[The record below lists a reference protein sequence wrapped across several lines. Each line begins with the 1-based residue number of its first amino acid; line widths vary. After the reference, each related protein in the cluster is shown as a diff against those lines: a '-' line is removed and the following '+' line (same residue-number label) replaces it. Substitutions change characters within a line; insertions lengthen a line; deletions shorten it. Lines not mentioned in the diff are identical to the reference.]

1 MTKRAFLCWRAAV
14 IFFANVPNLLM
25 VLWLFF
31 WVTRTTATATPGA
44 WRWNAGAFA
53 LFVVLHSLSATPAW
67 KRAFGKLFPEA
78 FERAAYVVLSGV
90 SLLALLAVWRP
101 MPTLIWRVEGILGHV
116 LDGVFWIALGC
127 AWWVGQ
133 QFDQAAFVGTRQ
145 LAAHFRGEPPPT
157 SPFVVKGPFRFSRHP
172 MYLAMIV
179 LMWSASTLT
188 SGRLLFNVL
197 ATAYFVIGSRLE
209 ERRLV
214 AEIGAPYLEYRRH
227 VPALWPRLT
236 PWTPEI
242 AGAPGR
248 S

>member
-1 MTKRAFLCWRAAV
+1 MNRRVLVTWRWAT

-31 WVTRTTATATPGA
+31 WVTRTEVPAAPGA
-44 WRWNAGAFA
+44 WTWNLGAFA
-53 LFVVLHSLSATPAW
+53 LFVAIHSATATSAW
-67 KRAFGKLFPEA
+67 KRAFGKLFPAA
-78 FERAAYVVLSGV
+78 FERATYVVISGV

-101 MPTLIWRVEGILGHV
+101 MPALIWRVEGMVGHV
-116 LDGVFWIALGC
+116 LDAVYWLALGC

-133 QFDQAAFVGTRQ
+133 HFDQAAFVGTRQ
-145 LAAHFRGEPPPT
+145 LVAHFRGEAPPT
-157 SPFVVKGPFRFSRHP
+157 VPFVVKGPFRYTRHP

-179 LMWSASTLT
+179 LLWSASTLT
-188 SGRLLFNVL
+188 TGRLLFDVL
-197 ATAYFVIGSRLE
+197 ATAYFVIGSRME

-214 AEIGAPYLEYRRH
+214 AEIGVPYVEYQRH

-236 PWTPEI
+236 PWTP
-242 AGAPGR
+242 A